1 MWFKTE
7 DGRIYAQKAASDF
20 DRMENTIKAQGVER
34 IQLYHFYIV
43 PMTRKTF
50 SESKWS
56 ARASSLTPSPH
67 TPPLPPRTTWAITG
81 GRGETKISKARW
93 RKRGWNAKG
102 NGTSEGFAFF
112 PGKKCKS
119 RYKHLYLSQ
128 TSLRRYAEDKAAST
142 TGTFSC
148 FVFDVFTRLT
158 KWSALTSQLFS
169 VKDLLKLKIHEGSTL
184 WSDTNLRRI
193 KCCVFFCTT
202 GVS

>member
-20 DRMENTIKAQGVER
+20 DKMENTIKAQGGKR

-56 ARASSLTPSPH
+56 ARASSLTPSPPAH
-67 TPPLPPRTTWAITG
+67 PHSPPGQLKPLQEGEERQRFQKLDG
-81 GRGETKISKARW
+81 GKEAGMQKETALQR
-93 RKRGWNAKG
+93 ALL
-102 NGTSEGFAFF
+102 FF

-148 FVFDVFTRLT
+148 FVFLCF
-158 KWSALTSQLFS
+158 
-169 VKDLLKLKIHEGSTL
+169 
-184 WSDTNLRRI
+184 
-193 KCCVFFCTT
+193 
-202 GVS
+202 